1 MNTLLKIIQLNAI
14 IALVSFSAAAFSSD
28 NYQKSVHKV
37 DNHSDNQEKCE
48 YPIISRIP
56 IVIF

>member
-28 NYQKSVHKV
+28 NYQKSANKV
-37 DNHSDNQEKCE
+37 DNQPDKHEQCNH
-48 YPIISRIP
+48 PIISQFP